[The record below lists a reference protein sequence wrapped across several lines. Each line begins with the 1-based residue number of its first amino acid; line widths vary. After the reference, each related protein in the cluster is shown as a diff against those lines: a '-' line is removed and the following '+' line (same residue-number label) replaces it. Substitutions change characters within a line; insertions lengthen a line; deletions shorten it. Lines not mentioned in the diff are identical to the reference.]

1 MKARKEITVAVII
14 GLLIGL
20 VIVGGVMRARM
31 AIESISSPSP
41 SASTSV
47 NLKNKTPETSQ
58 KLFLDIETSD
68 NLVVNKNTIEIT
80 GKTLPGTYVVILG
93 EKGEYIIVPSEVG
106 VFTEEVA
113 LVSGANTIKIDS
125 YLEDGSKV
133 EKVLTIV
140 YTTTE
145 L

>member
-41 SASTSV
+41 SKSTSV